1 MNAISSFKVGL
12 GIALPKPPDV
22 DDFMILKPISKG
34 AFGQVYLGK
43 RKTNQKLYAIKV
55 NLNFI

>member
-1 MNAISSFKVGL
+1 MHSTTNFEVEL
-12 GIALPKPPDV
+12 GIAIPKPPDV
-22 DDFMILKPISKG
+22 DDFVILKPISSG

-55 NLNFI
+55 STYF